1 MLTVVFIE
9 YFEKSKKNVICSS
22 IIWNAVCVLEM
33 PQGNVNRMSA
43 NVTRTVQVQ
52 PGTKWESCQRAA
64 RYRMWGRVK
73 KSGTHL
79 PLVSSERLE
88 RHPARVAPHLG
99 SVVVRSR
106 QQEMAIGGCTRKEG
120 RKKRDF
126 WNNWGRFHRSSVED
140 VVQNESITLEAN
152 SRHQV
157 LVGGHCVQTLP
168 VSQLP
173 DFTGVITASCG

>member
-1 MLTVVFIE
+1 MLLSLGGFVQKHSIYTLTDNSKKIMLTVVFIE

-120 RKKRDF
+120 RKETF
-126 WNNWGRFHRSSVED
+126 E
-140 VVQNESITLEAN
+140 ITEAD
-152 SRHQV
+152 ST
-157 LVGGHCVQTLP
+157 GP
-168 VSQLP
+168 V
-173 DFTGVITASCG
+173 